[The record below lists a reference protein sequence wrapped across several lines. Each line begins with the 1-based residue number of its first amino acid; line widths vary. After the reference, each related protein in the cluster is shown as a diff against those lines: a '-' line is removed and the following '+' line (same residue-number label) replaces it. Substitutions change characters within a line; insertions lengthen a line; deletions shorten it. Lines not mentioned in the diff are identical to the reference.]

1 MGSPKTLLEMA
12 GAPLEPSALSA
23 ATVVMIDCQNTYVDG
38 GLALPGVASALEEG
52 ARLLEKARAAGTP
65 IVHIA
70 HAGKPG
76 GAVFDPE
83 GHSGRIADQVTPEG
97 DEPVVWKSLPNAFA
111 GTDLHERLQ
120 SIGREEIIVAGFM
133 THMCISSSARAALDL
148 GYRCTVVDSATAT
161 RDLPD
166 TKGGVIAADALHRA
180 SLAALADRF
189 AVIARDTAA
198 LPD

>member
-12 GAPLEPSALSA
+12 GAPLGPSALSA

-38 GLALPGVASALEEG
+38 GLALPGVQPALEDG
-52 ARLLEKARAAGTP
+52 ARLLVRARAAGTP
-65 IVHIA
+65 VIHIA

-83 GHSGRIADQVTPEG
+83 GHSGQIAPEVAPEG

-120 SIGREEIIVAGFM
+120 ATGRKEIILAGFM

-148 GYRCTVVDSATAT
+148 GYRCTVIDGATTT

-166 TKGGVIAADALHRA
+166 TRGGTISADALHHA

-189 AVIARDTAA
+189 AVIAPDAAA